1 VTAPDPG
8 WKASRAKRW
17 QAALIGALGYPALGA
32 LGRTWRWRVE
42 GEEHFAA
49 ILASGHYP
57 VMALWHGRIFPS
69 VFYFRHRDVVVITS
83 DNFDGEWTAK
93 IIHRLGYTTARGS
106 TSRNAVRA
114 ALRAKR
120 RMEEG
125 HPVGITVDG
134 PRGPAMVAQPGAVWM
149 AKVTGNPRRVLVVL
163 DRAQLGRVADSVP
176 LQPHRDGD
184 GRALLRSGRR
194 RCCRPGGRARRARAP
209 FECAETEGAGPP
221 GGLMLVVSS
230 PRFADH
236 LTPPGHPESPER
248 ADVLEAV
255 AARAKARGEEVAAP
269 RAATREEVLRVHTA
283 SHFDAI
289 EAARGHASMIDADT
303 FTSPDTADVALLAAG
318 AAVEAVEA
326 VLVAGD
332 RPHRAAAALV
342 RPPGHHAEPDRAMG
356 FCFYNNVAVAA
367 AHARSRGVSRVAVL
381 DYDVHHGNGTQ
392 AMFYADPSVLY
403 ISTHQFPFYPG
414 TGGATEIGERDGRG
428 FTVNLP
434 IEAGASD
441 GDSVRVFQFGV
452 LPVLE
457 EFRPGLLLISAGFD
471 AHEMDP
477 LAQMRMTSA
486 GFAWMTSELRAM
498 ADRVS
503 EGRVV
508 LVTEGGYALPAL
520 GESLDLALGALAGD
534 DDVPAAA
541 ALRPA
546 TGRGDRAL
554 AALAAAQAGQWHGL

>member
-1 VTAPDPG
+1 
-8 WKASRAKRW
+8 
-17 QAALIGALGYPALGA
+17 
-32 LGRTWRWRVE
+32 
-42 GEEHFAA
+42 
-49 ILASGHYP
+49 
-57 VMALWHGRIFPS
+57 
-69 VFYFRHRDVVVITS
+69 
-83 DNFDGEWTAK
+83 
-93 IIHRLGYTTARGS
+93 
-106 TSRNAVRA
+106 
-114 ALRAKR
+114 
-120 RMEEG
+120 
-125 HPVGITVDG
+125 
-134 PRGPAMVAQPGAVWM
+134 
-149 AKVTGNPRRVLVVL
+149 
-163 DRAQLGRVADSVP
+163 
-176 LQPHRDGD
+176 
-184 GRALLRSGRR
+184 
-194 RCCRPGGRARRARAP
+194 
-209 FECAETEGAGPP
+209 
-221 GGLMLVVSS
+221 MLVVSS

-248 ADVLEAV
+248 GDVLEAV
-255 AARAKARGEEVAAP
+255 AARARARGEEVTAP
-269 RAATREEVLRVHTA
+269 RAATRDEVLRVHTA
-283 SHFDAI
+283 SHVEVI
-289 EAARGHASMIDADT
+289 EATRGHASMIDADT

-318 AAVEAVEA
+318 AAVQAVEA
-326 VLVAGD
+326 VLAPDD

-342 RPPGHHAEPDRAMG
+342 RPPGHHAEAGRAMG
-356 FCFYNNVAVAA
+356 FCFYNNIAVAA
-367 AHARSRGVSRVAVL
+367 AHARSRGVPRVAVV

-414 TGGATEIGERDGRG
+414 TGAAIEIGERDGRG

-441 GDSVRVFQFGV
+441 GDYVRVFQFGV

-486 GFAWMTSELRAM
+486 GFAWMTAELRAM

-520 GESLDLALGALAGD
+520 GEALDLALGALAGD
-534 DDVPAAA
+534 DDVRLAA

-546 TGRGDRAL
+546 TGRGDRSL